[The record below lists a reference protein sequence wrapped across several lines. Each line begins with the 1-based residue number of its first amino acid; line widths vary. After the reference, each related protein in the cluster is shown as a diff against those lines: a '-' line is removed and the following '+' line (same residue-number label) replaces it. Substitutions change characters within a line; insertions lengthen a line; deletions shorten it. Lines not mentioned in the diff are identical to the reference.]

1 MDKKEENSLIGNK
14 ELFKSVF
21 NDKNQYIEKKRK
33 YGIDLFKILA
43 TINVVILHI
52 NKHSGLIKLKP
63 YSSKYKAIW
72 FLEILAYWAVD
83 GFGLISGYVGYKKY
97 KYSNLI
103 YIWIEVLFYSILVT
117 IILLFIN
124 EISYKKIFY
133 CFFPILTNRHWYVNA
148 YFSMYLFLPFINE
161 GIKNLNKNILRNI
174 VIFFILFFS
183 FYHVI
188 AKIIKKTEYNFLN
201 NGYSTTWL
209 VILYIIGGF
218 FGKYVINNEKKA
230 KIKYYIFW
238 IIMYLFLSFFTFKV
252 FLKNNQFKKY
262 IPNNLF
268 IDYLSPTILFQAIS
282 LLMLFSKLN
291 VKNIFIQ
298 NIINFISPLNFS
310 VILIHGD
317 LFQTRNTFI
326 NKFFKWIINYKGSFT
341 LLRIYLIGI
350 FIYIMCV
357 LIDYLRFS
365 LFRLLKIKKLCEL
378 IENIKYIY

>member
-1 MDKKEENSLIGNK
+1 MDKKENNSLIGNK
-14 ELFKSVF
+14 ELLKTVF
-21 NDKNQYIEKKRK
+21 NDKKQYIEKKRN

-52 NKHSGLIKLKP
+52 NKHSGLIKLKS
-63 YSSKYKAIW
+63 YSSKYKSIW
-72 FLEILAYWAVD
+72 FLEILAYWAVN
-83 GFGLISGYVGYKKY
+83 GFGLISGFVGFKKY
-97 KYSNLI
+97 RYSNLI
-103 YIWIEVLFYSILVT
+103 YIWIEVLFYSILIT

-124 EISYKKIFY
+124 KISYKEVFY
-133 CFFPILTNRHWYVNA
+133 SFFPILAKRQWYVNA

-183 FYHVI
+183 FYHII

-218 FGKYVINNEKKA
+218 FGKYVINSENKV

-238 IIMYLFLSFFTFKV
+238 IFIYFFLSFFTFRV
-252 FLKNNQFKKY
+252 FLKNKQFKKY

-282 LLMLFSKLN
+282 LLMFFSKMK

-298 NIINFISPLNFS
+298 NIINFLSPLNFS

-317 LFQTRNTFI
+317 LFQTR
-326 NKFFKWIINYKGSFT
+326 K
-341 LLRIYLIGI
+341 
-350 FIYIMCV
+350 IYIHKQ
-357 LIDYLRFS
+357 IF
-365 LFRLLKIKKLCEL
+365 
-378 IENIKYIY
+378 